1 MHIFSGFLCLHLYL
15 RSVVVAGGVVVFVD
29 SFFCVLLSRFFFSFS
44 LFALLARHSLSRF
57 FGIFQF
63 HSIYLIWQC
72 LCSLLSLSFAEN
84 IISIYTKNTV
94 IMCAI
99 AICSRFFGPYTHP
112 LYALL
117 PLSVFC
123 FHLYS
128 CDPFLFQLFFL
139 FVTSLVVVVMVV
151 VLLFLLLLHCT
162 QTIRDKFRRFKRRL
176 SQPYVT
182 FSMMYNTFIKCNTT
196 QSQ

>member
-1 MHIFSGFLCLHLYL
+1 MPCIARHSHTHTCSNLFDIDCFWEIFILNMDPFAVCVIRIRAIDLTYAHFQRLSMSSSLSTFRCRRWWCRCLCRLVFLCAVE
-15 RSVVVAGGVVVFVD
+15 S
-29 SFFCVLLSRFFFSFS
+29 VLLFFS

-128 CDPFLFQLFFL
+128 CDPFSICFSR
-139 FVTSLVVVVMVV
+139 FVYE
-151 VLLFLLLLHCT
+151 C
-162 QTIRDKFRRFKRRL
+162 
-176 SQPYVT
+176 
-182 FSMMYNTFIKCNTT
+182 CW
-196 QSQ
+196 